1 MPAATDRPVHLVDD
15 DLVLRPLRRRDRRR
29 WRALLAANERWLAP
43 WMAGSPVPGRPMSFA
58 EQLASA
64 RHAAREGSGLS
75 FVVVLAGEIVGSVVA
90 QPITRGAAWAAS
102 VGYWVSEHVAGRGV
116 APRAVALLVDHLF
129 DEIGIHRVEIDVRPE
144 NGASLR
150 VVAKLGFVEEGR
162 RRGLMFVDGDWRDH
176 RSFALLRGDLGR
188 GPGAARRHLDEI
200 AAQDGRPAIP

>member
-1 MPAATDRPVHLVDD
+1 MPVATDRSVVLVDD
-15 DLVLRPLRRRDRRR
+15 DLVLRGLRRRDRRR
-29 WRALLAANERWLAP
+29 WRALLAENERWLAP
-43 WMAGSPVPGRPMSFA
+43 WMAGSPVPGRPMTFT

-64 RHAAREGSGLS
+64 RQAAREGTGLS
-75 FVVVLAGEIVGSVVA
+75 FVVELEGRLAGSVVV
-90 QPITRGAAWAAS
+90 QPITRGAGWTAT
-102 VGYWVSEHVAGRGV
+102 VGYWVAERVAGRGI
-116 APRAVALLVDHLF
+116 APRAVALVIDHLF
-129 DEIGIHRVEIDVRPE
+129 DELGIHRVEIDVRPE